1 MENTNICPVD
11 YIVDLISGKWKVLI
25 IWNLKFGKK
34 RFGQLQ
40 RILIGISKKDLSK
53 IFDRFYRTDP
63 SRSKNSSNGYGLGL
77 SIAKEIIENHGGHIK
92 VESQQNKGSIFTVK
106 FPYCS

>member
-11 YIVDLISGKWKVLI
+11 YVVDLISGKWKVLI

-40 RILIGISKKDLSK
+40 RILSGISKKVLSQHLRELENSGLILREVIPSTPVQVEYSLTERGIELSGILEEINQFGTILLKRPSLSK
-53 IFDRFYRTDP
+53 
-63 SRSKNSSNGYGLGL
+63 
-77 SIAKEIIENHGGHIK
+77 
-92 VESQQNKGSIFTVK
+92 
-106 FPYCS
+106 

>member
-11 YIVDLISGKWKVLI
+11 YVVDLISGKWKVLI

-40 RILIGISKKDLSK
+40 RILIGISKKVLSQHLRELENSGLILRK
-53 IFDRFYRTDP
+53 VIP
-63 SRSKNSSNGYGLGL
+63 SIPVQVEYSLTERGMELSTILEEINQFGTLLLKGPTVSK
-77 SIAKEIIENHGGHIK
+77 
-92 VESQQNKGSIFTVK
+92 
-106 FPYCS
+106 

>member
-11 YIVDLISGKWKVLI
+11 YVVDLISGKWKVLI

-40 RILIGISKKDLSK
+40 RILTGISKKVLSQHLK
-53 IFDRFYRTDP
+53 ELENSGLIIRTVIP
-63 SRSKNSSNGYGLGL
+63 SIPVQVEYSLTERGMEL
-77 SIAKEIIENHGGHIK
+77 SAILEEINQFGAILL
-92 VESQQNKGSIFTVK
+92 KGPTVPK
-106 FPYCS
+106 S

>member
-11 YIVDLISGKWKVLI
+11 YVVDLISGKWKVLI

-40 RILIGISKKDLSK
+40 RILIGISKKVLSQHLRELENSGL
-53 IFDRFYRTDP
+53 ILRRVIP
-63 SRSKNSSNGYGLGL
+63 SIPVQVEYSLTERGMEL
-77 SIAKEIIENHGGHIK
+77 STILEEIN
-92 VESQQNKGSIFTVK
+92 QFGSILLKGTTI
-106 FPYCS
+106 SE